1 MNMKPIKGVV
11 KTHTKGWG
19 KEIWVT
25 NNELYCGK
33 LLKFNKG
40 AEFSM
45 HYHIK
50 KEETWAVIKGKLLL
64 KYYNLTNAEEE
75 EMILQVGDTVHLKP
89 CIPHKLVAMEESSV
103 FEVSTQH
110 FKEDSYRVQK
120 GDSQK

>member
-1 MNMKPIKGVV
+1 MSMEPIKGIVE
-11 KTHTKGWG
+11 TYAKGWG
-19 KEIWVT
+19 KEIWIT

-33 LLKFNKG
+33 ILKFNKG

-64 KYYNLTNAEEE
+64 KYYDLTNAEEKQ
-75 EMILQVGDTVHLKP
+75 MILRVGETVHLKP
-89 CIPHKLVAMEESSV
+89 CIPHKLIAMEESSV

-110 FKEDSYRVQK
+110 FEEDSYRVQK